1 MGRLV
6 YTGITSLDGYIAD
19 ESGSFDWSMPDEEVH
34 TFINEQERA
43 FGTYLYGRRLY
54 EVMVAW
60 ETMDAEPDQ
69 PESIREY
76 TRIWRAAEK
85 IVFSS
90 TLPAVSSERTAIER
104 VFDPDAI
111 RALKRDS
118 TADLTIGGAELA
130 GHALAAGLVD
140 ELRVFVSPAI
150 VGGGTRLLPDGLRLD
165 LRLVDERRFDNGVI
179 YAAYVTSEDPEHP

>member
-19 ESGSFDWSMPDEEVH
+19 ETGAFDWSAPDEEVH
-34 TFINEQERA
+34 TFINDQERA

-60 ETMDAEPDQ
+60 ETMDARPDEP
-69 PESIREY
+69 EAIREY
-76 TRIWRAAEK
+76 TRVWKAADK

-90 TLPAVSSERTAIER
+90 TLQDVASQRTRIER
-104 VFDPDAI
+104 VFDPEAV
-111 RALKRDS
+111 RTLARDS
-118 TADLTIGGAELA
+118 TTDVTIGGAELA

-140 ELRVFVSPAI
+140 ELRVFVSPVI
-150 VGGGTRLLPDGLRLD
+150 VGGGTALLPDGLRLD
-165 LRLVDERRFDNGVI
+165 LRLLDERRFDNGVI
-179 YAAYVTSEDPEHP
+179 YAAYAVAR

>member
-34 TFINEQERA
+34 SFINDQERA

-60 ETMDAEPDQ
+60 ETMDAVPDQ
-69 PESIREY
+69 PVSIREY

-140 ELRVFVSPAI
+140 ELRIFVSPAI
-150 VGGGTRLLPDGLRLD
+150 VGGGARLLPDGLRLD

-179 YAAYVTSEDPEHP
+179 YASYVTLEGPGTP

>member
-34 TFINEQERA
+34 SFINDQERA

-60 ETMDAEPDQ
+60 ETMDAVPDQ
-69 PESIREY
+69 PVSIREY

-140 ELRVFVSPAI
+140 ELRIFVSPAI

-179 YAAYVTSEDPEHP
+179 YASYVTLEGPGTP